1 MMVYHFC
8 NEQYGLQNIEKSRLK
23 VATVMDLND
32 PFEMMCLSS
41 DDPKIREGLRFF
53 KKRVADIYG
62 MLCFSRT
69 YASPVQWGHYGDRHR
84 GLCLAFEID
93 EESLDFVEYLSERM
107 IFDANEYLSKTKDQK
122 SEFMRRQLRIKH
134 LEWSYEKEVSKIFS
148 LDKAE
153 TSGGLYFMPFAAIG
167 KLCQVI
173 VGCNSSLEKSK
184 LSAVL
189 ESHHPEVEVFKVRTA
204 FKGYEIVR
212 NRNDNLWK

>member
-93 EESLDFVEYLSERM
+93 EDYLDFVEYLSERI

-134 LEWSYEKEVSKIFS
+134 LEWSYEKEVRKIFS

-153 TSGGLYFMPFAAIG
+153 TSGGCT
-167 KLCQVI
+167 LCRSQ
-173 VGCNSSLEKSK
+173 
-184 LSAVL
+184 LS
-189 ESHHPEVEVFKVRTA
+189 ESFVK
-204 FKGYEIVR
+204 
-212 NRNDNLWK
+212 